1 MGLSAA
7 FVNRYGGGRVG
18 CSHQQSGQ
26 DYFKVLQNRLYR
38 LAHLSANTN
47 GRLVVGRT
55 TTLA

>member
-1 MGLSAA
+1 M

-18 CSHQQSGQ
+18 CSHQQSSQ
-26 DYFKVLQNRLYR
+26 DYFKVLQNWLYR
-38 LAHLSANTN
+38 LAHLSANTI